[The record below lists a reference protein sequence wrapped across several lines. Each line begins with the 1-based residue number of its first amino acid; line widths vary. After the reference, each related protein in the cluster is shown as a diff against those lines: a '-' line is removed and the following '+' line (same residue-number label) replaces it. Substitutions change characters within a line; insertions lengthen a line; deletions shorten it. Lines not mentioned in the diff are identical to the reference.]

1 MPQDAHYAGGQSVQ
15 VREYGKL
22 SAIELN
28 DLSLKELKS
37 LQAQI
42 AKAIATHEDRR
53 RRQALEDLEIRA
65 RQMGFTLAELVGGA
79 PVRKRSAVPAQY
91 ANPLDPADTWSGRG
105 RKPRWFLE
113 AIAAGKS
120 PDDLRI

>member
-1 MPQDAHYAGGQSVQ
+1 M
-15 VREYGKL
+15 
-22 SAIELN
+22 SAIDLN

-53 RRQALEDLEIRA
+53 RRQALEDLESRA

-105 RKPRWFLE
+105 RKPRWFLA

>member
-1 MPQDAHYAGGQSVQ
+1 M
-15 VREYGKL
+15 

-37 LQAQI
+37 LQARI

-53 RRQALEDLEIRA
+53 RRQALEELASRA
-65 RQMGFTLAELVGGA
+65 RQMGFTLAELVDGA
-79 PVRKRSAVPAQY
+79 PARKRSAAPARCQ
-91 ANPLDPADTWSGRG
+91 SSRSRG
-105 RKPRWFLE
+105 RPVRTGPEAAVILT
-113 AIAAGKS
+113 AIATGKP